1 MFLGPLEQ
9 SKPWSTQ
16 GIEGVHRFL
25 KKLWRLFYDVDGN
38 ILVSVESADKKELK
52 SIHKLIKKVGED
64 IEHFS
69 FNTSVPAFM
78 ICVNELM
85 DLKCNKHEVLQSLLI
100 CLHPYAPHI
109 TEELWTALG
118 NSDSIVNA
126 LFPIFDA
133 EYLVEDS
140 FNYPISINGKHR
152 TNIEFSLSATQS
164 EIEPVVLADE
174 LVQKWLEDKTP
185 KKIIFVKGKII
196 NMVV

>member
-1 MFLGPLEQ
+1 
-9 SKPWSTQ
+9 
-16 GIEGVHRFL
+16 
-25 KKLWRLFYDVDGN
+25 LFYDAEGN
-38 ILVSVESADKKELK
+38 LLVSLEVADKKELK
-52 SIHKLIKKVGED
+52 SLHKLIKKVGED

-85 DLKCNKHEVLQSLLI
+85 DLKCNKHEILEKILV

-109 TEELWTALG
+109 TEELWHALG
-118 NSDSIVNA
+118 NKISIA
-126 LFPIFDA
+126 DAQFPEFNA

-140 FNYPISINGKHR
+140 FSYPVSINGKHR
-152 TNIEFSLSATQS
+152 TNIEFSLSATQA

-174 LVQKWLEDKTP
+174 LIQKWLEGKTP